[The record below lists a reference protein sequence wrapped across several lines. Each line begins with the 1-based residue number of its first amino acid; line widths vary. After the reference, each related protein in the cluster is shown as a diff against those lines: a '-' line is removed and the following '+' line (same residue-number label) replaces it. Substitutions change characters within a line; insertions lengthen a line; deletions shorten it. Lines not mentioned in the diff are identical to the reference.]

1 MDVRVESALALTP
14 EWSLRARTRIAQVSP
29 STMTERDRCEVTPLR
44 IDATPSVA
52 DGMRNYLAEHTP
64 AIDSLIATV
73 DVRSR
78 FEEWWSVLS
87 NPIQLDATTWLEL
100 RPSGISAGGVTGL
113 GASLEVRGRLS
124 ARPRIHLGRA
134 PPARPTP
141 LPSLAAEGSDTQ
153 SFAALVDVT
162 VEYREVGAALTTLME
177 DAEFERVGH
186 RIFIE
191 RITVSGLGANRIG
204 VAVAIRGD
212 VSGTLYLV
220 GTPTFNRR
228 DLTVSLPDLT
238 MTVATSDLLVTGA
251 SWVLDAGLE
260 AILRERARWPIDV
273 GLDWAWTRL
282 QEGLNAALED
292 GLRLSGNLSGLE
304 ILEVHARRDGL
315 LVRARLSGRV
325 ELLVD
330 AL

>member
-1 MDVRVESALALTP
+1 MK
-14 EWSLRARTRIAQVSP
+14 
-29 STMTERDRCEVTPLR
+29 
-44 IDATPSVA
+44 
-52 DGMRNYLAEHTP
+52 
-64 AIDSLIATV
+64 
-73 DVRSR
+73 
-78 FEEWWSVLS
+78 
-87 NPIQLDATTWLEL
+87 
-100 RPSGISAGGVTGL
+100 
-113 GASLEVRGRLS
+113 
-124 ARPRIHLGRA
+124 
-134 PPARPTP
+134 
-141 LPSLAAEGSDTQ
+141 
-153 SFAALVDVT
+153 
-162 VEYREVGAALTTLME
+162 
-177 DAEFERVGH
+177 DAEFERVGR

-220 GTPTFNRR
+220 GTPTFSQR
-228 DLTVSLPDLT
+228 DLTVSFPDLT
-238 MTVATSDLLVTGA
+238 MSVATSDLLVTGA